1 MIRLSRSAAKGPGD
15 FIVIGRVGA
24 PHGIKGLVRIVPLT
38 DFPERFDG
46 LKSVH
51 IKGEPREIVGV
62 EHHGEKLLMRFK
74 GFDTREVV
82 AQLTGELLQVPREEA
97 APLSDEEYYT
107 FDIIGLAVRD
117 TDGGEHGEEEGLQ
130 CEEQRIDG

>member
-1 MIRLSRSAAKGPGD
+1 
-15 FIVIGRVGA
+15 
-24 PHGIKGLVRIVPLT
+24 
-38 DFPERFDG
+38 
-46 LKSVH
+46 
-51 IKGEPREIVGV
+51 
-62 EHHGEKLLMRFK
+62 MRFK

-117 TDGGEHGEEEGLQ
+117 TDGGEHGEVTQVLKTGSNDVYVARDAAGKELLIPALKAVVRE
-130 CEEQRIDG
+130 IDVEAGHLTIDMAALAEV